1 MVEEFCCVLCVCS
14 LGDDVSVAFVVTLC
28 FKINTD
34 DYGF

>member
-1 MVEEFCCVLCVCS
+1 MVEEFCCVYVHS

-34 DYGF
+34 DYC